1 MIVDDEV
8 LVKVGIKALLKWEEH
23 GYSIVADASDGRE
36 ALEKIEQYSPHIVL
50 TDLMMEPEDGFW
62 LMEECARRRL
72 HIKFIV
78 LSNYNDFEN
87 VKRAMKAGAVDYVF
101 KLTVKPEEM
110 LKALKEAENGQ
121 EADASGQD
129 SSSEHIVRKN
139 LDAIKKNLF
148 HRLIHAH
155 TFTSGRVMQELQ
167 DILLNVS
174 LKNKYCILYVTLDN
188 LRVARK
194 NGNFTDMGLL
204 GFTLE
209 NIVGEVLGKLCPYE
223 VFICEECDLAI
234 VLGYNKDYNEFLAE
248 LEQAFERVI
257 KYIRKYYGIGISGAV
272 SDEAVGAGE
281 FKKAVEQSRNGIR
294 QRFFYHTDM
303 LRRCMQ
309 VKNILAAEQQEEEK
323 KSREAQ
329 EDCHLVMYEIR
340 WQLRE
345 LKERGEGDVQQ
356 TRQMLRQLYKRL
368 NRCFMKRMVDI
379 EYIVNRDGLNL
390 EEAVNFYDFYEDIE
404 RTFLEL
410 MEQYERVGSAAGQKP
425 CRREIV
431 EVKNYVNLNIREE
444 LSVPGMAAIANMSE
458 SRFSHVFKEETG
470 ISFVE
475 YVNQVRMDKAETL
488 LKTTDLKIN
497 EIGEQIGINNANYFS
512 AQFKRRAGMSPGEFR
527 KIKWAAESERNPA
540 ENKR

>member
-8 LVKVGIKALLKWEEH
+8 LVKVGIKALLKWEEY

-72 HIKFIV
+72 PVKFIV

-87 VKRAMKAGAVDYVF
+87 VKRAMKAGAADYVF
-101 KLTVKPEEM
+101 KLTVKPDEM

-121 EADASGQD
+121 EAEQPGQD
-129 SSSEHIVRKN
+129 SSSDHIVRKN

-148 HRLIHAH
+148 HRLIHAQ
-155 TFTSGRVMQELQ
+155 TFTTGRVMQELE
-167 DILLNVS
+167 DILLSVS
-174 LKNKYCILYVTLDN
+174 LQNKYCILYVTLDN
-188 LRVARK
+188 LWVARK
-194 NGNFTDMGLL
+194 NGNFADTGLL

-209 NIVGEVLGKLCPYE
+209 NIVGEVLGKLCSYE
-223 VFICEECDLAI
+223 TFICEECDLAI
-234 VLGYNKDYNEFLAE
+234 VLGYHKEYSEFLAE
-248 LEQAFERVI
+248 LEEAFERVI

-272 SDEAVGAGE
+272 SEEAVGAGE
-281 FKKAVEQSRNGIR
+281 FKKAVEQSRHGIR

-303 LRRCMQ
+303 LRCCVQMKSIQ
-309 VKNILAAEQQEEEK
+309 AAALQEEEEK
-323 KSREAQ
+323 YQELQ
-329 EDCHLVMYEIR
+329 EDCHLVMYEVR

-345 LKERGEGDVQQ
+345 LRERGEGDVQQ
-356 TRQMLRQLYKRL
+356 TRQRLRQLYKRL

-379 EYIVNRDGLNL
+379 EYIVNKDGINL

-404 RTFLEL
+404 QTFLDL
-410 MEQYERVGSAAGQKP
+410 MEQYERAGSAAGQKP

-431 EVKNYVNLNIREE
+431 EVKNYVNLNMREE
-444 LSVPGMAAIANMSE
+444 LSIPVMAALANMSE

-512 AQFKRRAGMSPGEFR
+512 AQFKRREGMSPGEFR
-527 KIKWAAESERNPA
+527 KVKWAAESERNSA
-540 ENKR
+540 ENNR

>member
-36 ALEKIEQYSPHIVL
+36 ALDKIEQYRPHIVL

-62 LMEECARRRL
+62 LMEECVRRRL
-72 HIKFIV
+72 PVKFIV

-101 KLTVKPEEM
+101 KLTVKPDEM

-121 EADASGQD
+121 EAEQLGQD
-129 SSSEHIVRKN
+129 SSSDYIVRKN

-148 HRLIHAH
+148 QRLIHAQS
-155 TFTSGRVMQELQ
+155 FTTGRVMQELE

-174 LKNKYCILYVTLDN
+174 LQNKYCILYVTLDN
-188 LRVARK
+188 LWVARK
-194 NGNFTDMGLL
+194 NGNFADTGLL

-209 NIVGEVLGKLCPYE
+209 NIVGEVLGKLCSYE
-223 VFICEECDLAI
+223 AFICEECDLAI
-234 VLGYNKDYNEFLAE
+234 VLGYNKEYSEFLTE
-248 LEQAFERVI
+248 LEEAFERVI
-257 KYIRKYYGIGISGAV
+257 KYIRKYYGIGISGAI
-272 SDEAVGAGE
+272 SEEAVGAGE
-281 FKKAVEQSRNGIR
+281 FKKAVEQSRSGIN

-303 LRRCMQ
+303 LHRCTQ
-309 VKNILAAEQQEEEK
+309 IKSIPDATWQEEEV
-323 KSREAQ
+323 KSQEVQ
-329 EDCHLVMYEIR
+329 EDCHLVMYEVR

-345 LKERGEGDVQQ
+345 LRERGEGDVQQ
-356 TRQMLRQLYKRL
+356 TRQKLRQLYKRL
-368 NRCFMKRMVDI
+368 YRCFMKCMVDI
-379 EYIVNRDGLNL
+379 EYIVNKDGINQ
-390 EEAVNFYDFYEDIE
+390 EEAVHFYDFYEDIE
-404 RTFLEL
+404 QTFLEL
-410 MEQYERVGSAAGQKP
+410 MEQYERAGSVAGQKP

-431 EVKNYVNLNIREE
+431 EVKNYVNLNMREE
-444 LSVPGMAAIANMSE
+444 LSVPVMAALVNMSE

-497 EIGEQIGINNANYFS
+497 EIGEQIGISNANYFS
-512 AQFKRRAGMSPGEFR
+512 AQFKRRAGMAPGEFR
-527 KIKWAAESERNPA
+527 KVKWAAEYERNPA

>member
-8 LVKVGIKALLKWEEH
+8 LVKVGIKALLKWEEY

-72 HIKFIV
+72 PVKFIV

-87 VKRAMKAGAVDYVF
+87 VKRAMKAGAADYVF
-101 KLTVKPEEM
+101 KLTVKPDEM

-121 EADASGQD
+121 EAEQPGQD
-129 SSSEHIVRKN
+129 SSSDHIVRKN

-148 HRLIHAH
+148 HRLIHAQ
-155 TFTSGRVMQELQ
+155 TFTTGRVMQELE

-174 LKNKYCILYVTLDN
+174 LQNKYCILYVTLDN
-188 LRVARK
+188 LWVARK
-194 NGNFTDMGLL
+194 NGNFTDTGLL

-209 NIVGEVLGKLCPYE
+209 NIVGEVLGKLCSYE
-223 VFICEECDLAI
+223 IFICEECDLAI
-234 VLGYNKDYNEFLAE
+234 VLGYHKEYSEFLAE
-248 LEQAFERVI
+248 LEEAFERVI

-272 SDEAVGAGE
+272 SEEAVGAGE
-281 FKKAVEQSRNGIR
+281 FKKAVEQSRRGIR

-303 LRRCMQ
+303 LRCCVQMKSIQ
-309 VKNILAAEQQEEEK
+309 AAALQEEEEK
-323 KSREAQ
+323 FQELQ
-329 EDCHLVMYEIR
+329 EDCHLVMYEVR

-345 LKERGEGDVQQ
+345 LRERGEGDVGQ
-356 TRQMLRQLYKRL
+356 TRQRLRQLYKRL

-379 EYIVNRDGLNL
+379 EYIVNKDGINL

-404 RTFLEL
+404 QTFLEL

-431 EVKNYVNLNIREE
+431 EVKNYVNLNMREE
-444 LSVPGMAAIANMSE
+444 LSIPVMAALANMSE

-497 EIGEQIGINNANYFS
+497 EIGEQIGIGNANYFS

-527 KIKWAAESERNPA
+527 KVKWAAEYERNPA
-540 ENKR
+540 GNKR